1 MATYKNDIIL
11 IAGSGDFA
19 FEAANYL
26 NSKNRLNQI
35 ILLSKNS
42 KISKIYKNTVSYFD
56 IRDIENLVKFLKEIF
71 ITKVLIIGYVQLPPI
86 KEIKLSLT
94 SKLVLSKNFFL
105 NDINNQSKILKKFIE
120 SKNLKL
126 LSQKII
132 FNDLLINYSDQN
144 IKNDHKNIHKYI
156 LKNSSLIRKIFS
168 LNLSQS
174 LVMDGDRI
182 ITIEDIFGTNN
193 MINKFKSINK
203 NFKNLIFI
211 KSIKKDQINEID
223 FPIIG
228 SQTLELLI
236 KYKFKNLNKEFKNLI
251 FIKSIKKDQINE
263 IDFPIIGNQT
273 LDLLI
278 KFNFKAVCLL
288 NKKIIVANKSS
299 FIENI
304 NKSKLSLIV
313 I

>member
-1 MATYKNDIIL
+1 LATYKNDIVL

-19 FEAANYL
+19 FEAANFLSY
-26 NSKNRLNQI
+26 KDRLNHI
-35 ILLSKNS
+35 ILLSKNY
-42 KISKIYKNTVSYFD
+42 KITKSFKNNLSNFD
-56 IRDIENLVKFLKEIF
+56 VRDLEKLILF
-71 ITKVLIIGYVQLPPI
+71 IKKRLISKVLIIGYVELPPI
-86 KEIKLSLT
+86 SEIKLSLS
-94 SKLVLSKNFFL
+94 SKMFLSKNFFL

-126 LSQKII
+126 FSQKII
-132 FNDLLINYSDQN
+132 FNELLVNHSDQQLR
-144 IKNDHKNIHKYI
+144 KDHKNIYKYI
-156 LKNSSLIRKIFS
+156 IKNSSVIKKIFS

-182 ITIEDIFGTNN
+182 IAIEDIFGTDN
-193 MINKFKSINK
+193 MIKKFKHLNK
-203 NFKNLIFI
+203 QFKNLV
-211 KSIKKDQINEID
+211 
-223 FPIIG
+223 
-228 SQTLELLI
+228 
-236 KYKFKNLNKEFKNLI
+236 

-273 LDLLI
+273 LELLI
-278 KFNFKAVCLL
+278 KFNFKAICLL
-288 NKKIIVANKSS
+288 NKNIIISNKNI

>member
-19 FEAANYL
+19 FEAANFL
-26 NSKNRLNQI
+26 NSKKRLNHI
-35 ILLSKNS
+35 VLLSKNF
-42 KISKIYKNTVSYFD
+42 KIAKSFNNIVSNFDVRDLEKIILLIKKRIIS
-56 IRDIENLVKFLKEIF
+56 
-71 ITKVLIIGYVQLPPI
+71 KVLIIGYVQLPPI
-86 KEIKLSLT
+86 SEIKLSLS
-94 SKLVLSKNFFL
+94 SKIILSKNFFL

-126 LSQKII
+126 VSQKII
-132 FNDLLINYSDQN
+132 FDKLLVNHSDQQLR
-144 IKNDHKNIHKYI
+144 KDHKNIYKYI
-156 LKNSSLIRKIFS
+156 LKNSSAIKKIFS

-182 ITIEDIFGTNN
+182 IAIEDIFGTDN
-193 MINKFKSINK
+193 MIKK
-203 NFKNLIFI
+203 FKNLNKQFKNLVFI

-223 FPIIG
+223 FPIM
-228 SQTLELLI
+228 
-236 KYKFKNLNKEFKNLI
+236 
-251 FIKSIKKDQINE
+251 
-263 IDFPIIGNQT
+263 GNQT

-278 KFNFKAVCLL
+278 KFNFKAICLL
-288 NKKIIVANKSS
+288 NKNIIISNKDI
-299 FIENI
+299 FIKNI

>member
-1 MATYKNDIIL
+1 LATFKNDIIL

-19 FEAANYL
+19 FEAANFL
-26 NSKNRLNQI
+26 NDKEKLNHI

-42 KISKIYKNTVSYFD
+42 KISKRYKKIVSSFD
-56 IRDIENLVKFLKEIF
+56 IRDIENLIKFIKKRF
-71 ITKVLIIGYVQLPPI
+71 IIKILIIGYVKLPPI

-94 SKLVLSKNFFL
+94 SKLILSKNLFL
-105 NDINNQSKILKKFIE
+105 NDINTQSKILKKFIQ

-132 FNDLLINYSDQN
+132 FNDFLVNYSDQK
-144 IKNDHKNIHKYI
+144 IKKDHKNIYKYV
-156 LKNSSLIRKIFS
+156 LNNSLVIRKIFN

-193 MINKFKSINK
+193 MINKFKNLNK
-203 NFKNLIFI
+203 QFKNLIFI
-211 KSIKKDQINEID
+211 KSV
-223 FPIIG
+223 
-228 SQTLELLI
+228 
-236 KYKFKNLNKEFKNLI
+236 
-251 FIKSIKKDQINE
+251 KKDQINE
-263 IDFPIIGNQT
+263 IDFPIIGNET

-278 KFNFKAVCLL
+278 KFNFKAICLI
-288 NKKIIVANKSS
+288 NKNIIIANKSS
-299 FIENI
+299 FIKNI